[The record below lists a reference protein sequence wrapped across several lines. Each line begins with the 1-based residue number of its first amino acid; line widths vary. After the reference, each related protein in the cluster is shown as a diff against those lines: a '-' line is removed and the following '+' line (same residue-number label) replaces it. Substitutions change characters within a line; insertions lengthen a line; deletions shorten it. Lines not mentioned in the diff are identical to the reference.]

1 MLHIYI
7 IRLNTRSR
15 YPVTCDAH
23 DSAHQESI
31 QSHLLCICEC
41 EYVESKL
48 SLDKNYSSPV
58 AINLSCC
65 RVRVRVAKSITYQTT
80 TFAVTKS

>member
-65 RVRVRVAKSITYQTT
+65 RKSTREAIDVAIQRQSMR
-80 TFAVTKS
+80 AE